1 MTFGVGELAW
11 AIVAMITIERMK
23 MERNEVHGG
32 ADAAGLQ
39 FFDNA
44 VAIDAEEIGVHLQ
57 YVEVPGVVHVRRD
70 GGDRE
75 GVHLGKVLRVAGGEG
90 GAACE

>member
-1 MTFGVGELAW
+1 MTFGVGELAG

-23 MERNEVHGG
+23 MERNEVHRG

-44 VAIDAEEIGVHLQ
+44 VAIDAEEIGVYLQ
-57 YVEVPGVVHVRRD
+57 YVEVPGVIDVRRD
-70 GGDRE
+70 GWGRE
-75 GVHLGKVLRVAGGEG
+75 GVQRGKALRVAGSER